1 MDEKTFKIAKSK
13 VNNTMISIEEARLIL
28 KDNQMTDEDVQE
40 TINSLQLLVELM
52 YDNQLEEAKQ
62 LQKVIDDTGLDAED
76 ALEIAQDL

>member
-1 MDEKTFKIAKSK
+1 MDEKTFKITKSK
-13 VNNTMISIEEARLIL
+13 VNNTMISVEEAKLIL